1 MDSPFLSH
9 CLGFGFDFHL
19 LEALRGLLR
28 LSFVG
33 FLLGPAPHETP
44 VEREVPWC
52 RGAAQFAGVPAIA
65 FLLPPDPLFVH
76 HCLAWGASFPASNV
90 FANVP
95 FVVCVVSFLPRG

>member
-1 MDSPFLSH
+1 MDSPFSSR

-52 RGAAQFAGVPAIA
+52 RVAAQFAGVPAIA
-65 FLLPPDPLFVH
+65 FLLPAGPLFVH
-76 HCLAWGASFPASNV
+76 HCLAWGVSLPASNV

-95 FVVCVVSFLPRG
+95 FVVCVVLFLSRG